1 MSYINISVHAAF
13 WLLGF
18 LILWKIP
25 LCQKL
30 PGDNIIS
37 SVREDIS
44 VIIPA
49 RNEEKNLPKLLDSL
63 AVQTQKPGEV
73 IVVDDD
79 STDSTSGIAEDH
91 GARVIRLKDLPWG
104 WVGKSWACH
113 NGAMKAEGR
122 HILFLDADTSLERNG
137 IEKIADCLDKQ
148 KGVIS
153 IQPYH
158 RIKKLYENLSLFFNI
173 ILIAGMGAFTP
184 LSKKP
189 IGAFGPCLLCSLD
202 DYKKIGGH
210 KSIRGKVME
219 DIEIGKKFLRQ
230 GIKVNCMGG
239 KGTIDFRMYPGGFM
253 DVVRGWS
260 KSFSS
265 GARSTSIAVL
275 IMIIAWIAGAI
286 FPINALVEGLV
297 SMDMQLVFISAVFYA
312 AFSAQIYWMSCRVG
326 SFSLFASIFYPIP
339 LAFFIVIFL
348 YSFILTFFKKSVTW
362 KQRDIRT

>member
-1 MSYINISVHAAF
+1 MSYINISLHAAF

-30 PGDNIIS
+30 PEDNNIS
-37 SVREDIS
+37 SAWKDLS

-49 RNEEKNLPKLLDSL
+49 RNEEGNLPKLLDSL
-63 AVQTQKPGEV
+63 AAQTIKPGEI

-79 STDSTSGIAEDH
+79 SADNTPGIAEDH
-91 GARVIRLKDLPWG
+91 GARVIRLKDLPRG

-113 NGAMKAEGR
+113 NGAMKAEGVYL
-122 HILFLDADTSLERNG
+122 LFLDADTSMEEDG
-137 IEKIADCLDKQ
+137 IERMADCLHRQ

-158 RIKKLYENLSLFFNI
+158 RIKRLYENLSLFFNI
-173 ILIAGMGAFTP
+173 ILIAGIGAFTP
-184 LSKKP
+184 FSKRP

-210 KSIRGKVME
+210 KSIRGRVME
-219 DIEIGKKFLRQ
+219 DIELGKKFIRQ
-230 GIKVNCMGG
+230 GIKVSCMGG
-239 KGTIDFRMYPGGFM
+239 KGAIDFRMYPGGFM

-265 GARSTSIAVL
+265 GARSTSIPVL
-275 IMIIAWIAGAI
+275 IMVIAWIAGAI
-286 FPINALVEGLV
+286 FPINALAEGLA
-297 SMDMQLVFISAVFYA
+297 SMDMRLVIISAVFYA
-312 AFSAQIYWMSCRVG
+312 AFSAQIYWMSYRVG
-326 SFSLFASIFYPIP
+326 SFSIFASIFYPIP
-339 LAFFIVIFL
+339 LAFFIVVFL
-348 YSFILTFFKKSVTW
+348 YSFIITFFKKKVTW
-362 KQRDIRT
+362 KERDIRT